1 MGLYIYMLGVKFPD
15 RDPNEKFMMNFQGQI
30 SPIFLA
36 MDEAYIVPSNNQGGP
51 VPDPRKQNQPSK
63 TTSKEPEYRHEVHA
77 SSRAVNTLYNEE
89 DEYDYSVYDGVEVS
103 RDEVIIL
110 FGV

>member
-1 MGLYIYMLGVKFPD
+1 MLGIKFPD
-15 RDPNEKFMMNFQGQI
+15 RDPNEKFMMNFQGQV

-36 MDEAYIVPSNNQGGP
+36 MNEDYIVPSNNQGGP
-51 VPDPRKQNQPSK
+51 VPDPRKQNAQPKS
-63 TTSKEPEYRHEVHA
+63 TTKEPEYRHEVNP

-89 DEYDYSVYDGVEVS
+89 DEYDYSVYDGVEIS

-110 FGV
+110 FEYNAEFAR